1 MRTGEP
7 PEVAEPTLVI
17 PDNPGGLFSPG
28 RSILDGFCASVR
40 GSYGENAIR
49 GSGVTTPRE
58 ASLPQ
63 ALVSASRCGRSRF
76 WWTQLGTLHIPCG
89 VPRAQVQALA
99 LLMQCRSAAP
109 LVVGLGWVFASTAWF
124 FSGSMRTLGSCTKP
138 GSTQPLHPKSA
149 PGQNLLAIYGT
160 LPEQP
165 PALSAPSWSTE
176 CCWGSLSG
184 MMRYHW

>member
-28 RSILDGFCASVR
+28 RSILEGVCASVR

-49 GSGVTTPRE
+49 GTGVTPPRE

-63 ALVSASRCGRSRF
+63 ALVNASRCGRSRF

-109 LVVGLGWVFASTAWF
+109 LVVGWWMGVRFEPGFLRAWRRR
-124 FSGSMRTLGSCTKP
+124 SPSCTKP

-176 CCWGSLSG
+176 CC
-184 MMRYHW
+184 

>member
-63 ALVSASRCGRSRF
+63 ALVNASRCGRSRF

-109 LVVGLGWVFASTAWF
+109 LVVGLGWVFASSLVF
-124 FSGSMRTLGSCTKP
+124 FGHGDDGHHAARNLARPNHSIQSQHQGKISSP
-138 GSTQPLHPKSA
+138 STVRYLSNHQHSLHPH
-149 PGQNLLAIYGT
+149 GRQNAA
-160 LPEQP
+160 EV
-165 PALSAPSWSTE
+165 
-176 CCWGSLSG
+176 
-184 MMRYHW
+184 RYRE

>member
-7 PEVAEPTLVI
+7 PEAAEPTLVI

-28 RSILDGFCASVR
+28 RSILEGVCASVR

-49 GSGVTTPRE
+49 GTGVTPPRE

-63 ALVSASRCGRSRF
+63 ALVNASRCGRSRF

-109 LVVGLGWVFASTAWF
+109 LVVGLGWVVASAAWF
-124 FSGSMRTLGSCTKP
+124 
-138 GSTQPLHPKSA
+138 
-149 PGQNLLAIYGT
+149 
-160 LPEQP
+160 
-165 PALSAPSWSTE
+165 
-176 CCWGSLSG
+176 LSG
-184 MMRYHW
+184 FDEDARELHETWLDPTTPSKVSTRAKSPRHLRYAT